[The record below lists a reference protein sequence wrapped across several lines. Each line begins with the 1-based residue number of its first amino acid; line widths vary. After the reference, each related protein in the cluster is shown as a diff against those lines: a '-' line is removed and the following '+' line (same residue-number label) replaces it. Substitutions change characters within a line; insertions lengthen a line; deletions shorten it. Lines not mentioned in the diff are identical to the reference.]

1 MPQVYLRKEAY
12 DRIIESGHR
21 QDLEAFLVHAVDLA
35 IEEVQQVPKSD
46 PSQESPKPT
55 SIRSPAPTV
64 TSDTTSKKPKRKP
77 TNNKTLAKA
86 KPVDPG
92 TRPVGLFNRQIQC
105 LGCNERFQTQE
116 DFQHHLPC
124 WAQSS

>member
-35 IEEVQQVPKSD
+35 IEEVRQIPKSSG
-46 PSQESPKPT
+46 PLSFT
-55 SIRSPAPTV
+55 SIPTPAPTV